1 MKPKLDEREFPEIDI
16 QMSRR
21 ALDLAA
27 EGVGRVSPNP
37 MVGCVVTDSDG
48 NVVGEGTYIYDKV
61 THAEVIALEQ
71 AGEKARGGTAY
82 VSLEPH
88 SHRNRTPPCTE
99 ALINAAIQR
108 VVCPIEDPNPL
119 VSGKGF
125 DRLRE
130 AGIEVVTGILADEA
144 SKQNEKFIYWHRNR
158 RPFVHLKMAISLDG
172 RIATR
177 TGDSRWITGQSSL
190 KRVHEMRNEFDA
202 ILVGANT
209 VMLDNPVLTDR
220 SDRPRRRPLARVVL
234 DNALRIPYSSH
245 LVQTAGDIPTMIFTE
260 SSDDDKIVE
269 LRGEG
274 VEVVQIAEGGRNLQ
288 GVLAELG
295 RRELTSVLIEGGTE
309 VAGSFYDAKL
319 IDKLTFFIAP
329 IVIGGRDA
337 PVAIGGRGS
346 HLLSTAMRLKDR
358 EITSHDEDLEITGYP
373 DYPETEGSAPEPEGP
388 TE

>member
-1 MKPKLDEREFPEIDI
+1 MTNHFSETDLHL
-16 QMSRR
+16 SRR
-21 ALDLAA
+21 ALELAA
-27 EGVGRVSPNP
+27 AGVGRVSPNP
-37 MVGCVVTDSDG
+37 LVGCVIVSVGGD
-48 NVVGEGTYIYDKV
+48 VVGEGAYIYEKT

-71 AGEKARGGTAY
+71 AGERAYGGTAY

-88 SHRNRTPPCTE
+88 SHQNRTPPCTE
-99 ALINAAIQR
+99 ALVNAGISR

-125 DRLRE
+125 ERLKE
-130 AGIEVVTGILADEA
+130 AGIEVVTGPLAEEA
-144 SKQNEKFIYWHRNR
+144 STLNEKFIYWHRNK

-177 TGDSRWITGQSSL
+177 TGDSRWITGGSSL
-190 KRVHEMRNEFDA
+190 KRVHEMRSEFDA

-209 VMLDNPVLTDR
+209 VKLDNPVLTDR
-220 SDRPRRRPLARVVL
+220 SDRPRRRKLVRVVL
-234 DNALRIPYSSH
+234 DNSLRIPYSSH
-245 LVQTAGDIPTMIFTE
+245 LVQTAGEIPTLIFTHSE
-260 SSDDDKIVE
+260 DDEKIKE

-274 VEVVQIAEGGRNLQ
+274 AEVIQIAEGGRNLQ

-295 RRELTSVLIEGGTE
+295 RRELTSVLVEGGTE

-319 IDKLTFFIAP
+319 IDKLSFFIAP

-346 HLLSTAMRLKDR
+346 NLLATAMRLRDTELSR
-358 EITSHDEDLEITGYP
+358 HDDDLEITGYP
-373 DYPETEGSAPEPEGP
+373 VYPETEGSPE
-388 TE
+388 